1 MPAMTH
7 EEAYEMYRERA
18 REAHNRVLQATTE
31 EERFAAA
38 HDEATCLHH
47 AGAAAESL
55 VGMWASRISQCGQ
68 EAFRA
73 LTTKYR

>member
-1 MPAMTH
+1 MPVMTH

-18 REAHNRVLQATTE
+18 RLAHDRALSAKTD
-31 EERFAAA
+31 EERCAASYE
-38 HDEATCLHH
+38 EATHLQH
-47 AGAAAESL
+47 AASAAESL
-55 VGMWASRISQCGQ
+55 VGMWASRISLCGQ